1 MQALK
6 EEIPENSKYLLFHES
21 NFHKNYTIYYKQRFS
36 LRCIW
41 QSNLYERNRVEY
53 DGHVKHSFCCQSRSL
68 IKFPYA
74 TEDRFLFSRETKS
87 TLHTRKTW
95 IFLELKTRTLCEIS
109 DKSVAVGPSWKRPF
123 RTFHS
128 FLRPSVGIDMAL
140 KYHIVFDS
148 IREIIRIIE
157 KEQLLKDERPVT
169 TFNPSLRPGD
179 VFIVLSITFTAA
191 ALRYFLQI
199 KLLPLWF
206 SKFSRIRRR
215 KICENIFYTV
225 FYIFSFWYG
234 VIVITKENWTV
245 DPREAIIREFWTP
258 FPVPMSSLFR
268 SYYLMEAGYYCG
280 ALLFLSF
287 DTKRSDFMEFVI
299 HHSSTIFL
307 VLISYIFGYVR
318 VGLYILCLHDASD
331 ILLYLA
337 KVLYY
342 VRWNA
347 DVYVFSFFVIV
358 FYLTR

>member
-1 MQALK
+1 
-6 EEIPENSKYLLFHES
+6 
-21 NFHKNYTIYYKQRFS
+21 
-36 LRCIW
+36 
-41 QSNLYERNRVEY
+41 
-53 DGHVKHSFCCQSRSL
+53 
-68 IKFPYA
+68 
-74 TEDRFLFSRETKS
+74 
-87 TLHTRKTW
+87 
-95 IFLELKTRTLCEIS
+95 
-109 DKSVAVGPSWKRPF
+109 
-123 RTFHS
+123 
-128 FLRPSVGIDMAL
+128 MAL
-140 KYHIVFDS
+140 KYHKVFDS

-245 DPREAIIREFWTP
+245 DPRESIIREFWTP

-358 FYLTR
+358 FYLTRLVLYPRVVWSVAVDTLRMVLEKPWFNHWAAHWEFYLLHYFLCLIALVILQLLHCFWFSLALRMVYRTLSASTEALRQDGGDIRSDDEEEDEKDD